1 TDGKPIGD
9 YVKSPAGDNYKLV
22 VYVPVASAAQVAD
35 AVFAAGAGHIGNYSH
50 CGFSAQGQGS
60 FLPLDGARPSVGK
73 RGVLEKVPELR
84 FETIVPA
91 DKLAGVILA
100 MLKAHP
106 YEVPAYDMPSRLN

>member
-50 CGFSAQGQGS
+50 CGFGAQGQGS
-60 FLPLDGARPSVGK
+60 FLPLEGTRPAIGARRQTG
-73 RGVLEKVPELR
+73 RGYIGNAKGAPIR
-84 FETIVPA
+84 GP
-91 DKLAGVILA
+91 GV
-100 MLKAHP
+100 
-106 YEVPAYDMPSRLN
+106 